1 MVLFVV
7 VIVITMLMLAGM
19 SFLDTLSTENKA
31 VRLRGDE
38 LRVQCVLGSGVQMLE
53 TFVQQS
59 YDAQL
64 AAGGLY
70 DNAGLF
76 QGVKVLDDERL
87 GLRAGFSVI
96 SPKIEGEEVT
106 GPSFGLTNESARLN
120 VAVLPE
126 WDKRQPG
133 AGRAALLA
141 LPGMTEPTADA
152 ILDWVDADATA
163 RPSGAEASY
172 YAGLGVPYGPRNAEP
187 VALEELLLVRGV
199 TRQLLFGS
207 DENLNY
213 QTDRTEGQSNTSLYQ
228 AGEAGGGLPWASLLT
243 VFSAEK
249 NVNPRGKPRINLN
262 EKDLKKLYKQLR
274 SVLEPD
280 QARFII
286 LYRQFGP
293 RTDGQGNE
301 SRKVVSPDLSNP
313 GKFTFDTVLDVIGAR
328 VELPASAEKSAS
340 SGGRSRP
347 TKKVSRSRAGRE
359 ETGESSSSEE
369 SGPRIISGPFGSSQS
384 SMRAYLSRLV
394 DYTTVD
400 PSPVLRGRVNV
411 NRAPQSVLEAVP
423 GLDRAAAS
431 RIVAAR
437 SGRGGRSGPSDERR
451 LSTWL
456 LTEGIVNLEE
466 MKKIMPYVTAGGDV
480 YRAQV
485 VAFFDHGG
493 PFARA
498 EVVIDATASP
508 TRQVYYKDLRLLGR
522 GYSLGM
528 LGADRFN
535 PGSMTSATESDLF
548 ESSSPDE
555 GFGGDADL
563 PRFGPKDIE

>member
-7 VIVITMLMLAGM
+7 VIVITMLMLGGM

-38 LRVQCVLGSGVQMLE
+38 LRLQSVLGSGVQMVK
-53 TFVQQS
+53 TFVEQS
-59 YDAQL
+59 HDAQR

-70 DNAGLF
+70 DNSRLF
-76 QGVKVLDDERL
+76 QGVKVLDDETL

-106 GPSFGLTNESARLN
+106 GPRFGLTNESTRLN

-126 WDKRQPG
+126 WDKRQAG
-133 AGRAALLA
+133 AGRSALLA
-141 LPGMTEPTADA
+141 LPGMTQSIADA
-152 ILDWVDADATA
+152 ILDWVDVDATA

-172 YAGLGVPYGPRNAEP
+172 YSGLGVPYGPRNAEP

-199 TRQLLFGS
+199 TRQLLFGP

-213 QTDRTEGQSNTSLYQ
+213 QTDRTEGQSISSSYQ
-228 AGEAGGGLPWASLLT
+228 VGGAGGGLPWASLLT
-243 VFSAEK
+243 VYSAEK

-286 LYRQFGP
+286 LFRQFGP
-293 RTDGQGNE
+293 HTKRKGNA
-301 SRKVVSPDLSNP
+301 SRKVVSPDLSGP
-313 GKFTFDTVLDVIGAR
+313 SKYKFNTVLDVIGAR
-328 VELPASAEKSAS
+328 VELPALKEKSGAS
-340 SGGRSRP
+340 KGKSAG
-347 TKKVSRSRAGRE
+347 TKKISRSSAGQ
-359 ETGESSSSEE
+359 SSSSRK
-369 SGPRIISGPFGSSQS
+369 SGPRIIASPFGGSQS
-384 SMRAYLSRLV
+384 SMRKYMSRLI

-423 GLDRAAAS
+423 GLDRVVAS
-431 RIVAAR
+431 RIVAAS
-437 SGRGGRSGPSDERR
+437 SGQGGHAGSSDQRR
-451 LSTWL
+451 RATWL
-456 LTEGIVNLEE
+456 LTEGIVNLDQ

-485 VAFFDHGG
+485 VAFFGHGG

-498 EVVIDATASP
+498 EVVIDATVSP

-522 GYSLGM
+522 GYSLGT
-528 LGADRFN
+528 LGADQFDT
-535 PGSMTSATESDLF
+535 GSTSSIADGDLF

-555 GFGGDADL
+555 AFGADVDF
-563 PRFGPKDIE
+563 PEFGPLDQSR